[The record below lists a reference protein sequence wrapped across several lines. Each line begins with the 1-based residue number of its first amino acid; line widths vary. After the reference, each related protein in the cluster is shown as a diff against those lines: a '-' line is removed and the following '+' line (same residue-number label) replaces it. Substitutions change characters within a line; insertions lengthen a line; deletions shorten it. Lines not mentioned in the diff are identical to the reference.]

1 MLEVVFQLFRA
12 RQGLL
17 MGDSLIRRRTIGLL
31 VIILACLA
39 AFAVSR
45 MHTRTITAGTFH
57 GFTIGESKTDVLQYL
72 WQTRPVTFVTYRM
85 SADGKQTASVRINN
99 DVALEQTSGRN
110 ALLASNYWRIPG
122 AKVWTRY
129 FFTFD
134 SGKLKK
140 IVFVNDFIEMP

>member
-1 MLEVVFQLFRA
+1 
-12 RQGLL
+12 
-17 MGDSLIRRRTIGLL
+17 MGDSLIRRCTIGLL
-31 VIILACLA
+31 VIILAGLA

-85 SADGKQTASVRINN
+85 SADGKQTASVRMNN
-99 DVALEQTSGRN
+99 FVALERTSGRN

-122 AKVWTRY
+122 VKIWTRY